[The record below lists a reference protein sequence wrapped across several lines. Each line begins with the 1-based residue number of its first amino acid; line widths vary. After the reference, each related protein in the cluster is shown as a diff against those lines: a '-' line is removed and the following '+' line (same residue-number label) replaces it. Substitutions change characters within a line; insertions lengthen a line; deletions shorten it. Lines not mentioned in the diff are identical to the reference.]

1 MGQPLLRSLESLSE
15 SVRVRC
21 RIKSKDAFSAGWEEE
36 LVSGSLVSV
45 TTEVV
50 GAEISFVEFSVF
62 YCLAGSML

>member
-21 RIKSKDAFSAGWEEE
+21 RIKSKDAFSAGWEE